1 MNKLDKCGY
10 WLMLSDYD
18 MGTIDALIA
27 GERWVYVAFL
37 VQPATELQPKA
48 MIVYFWEA

>member
-18 MGTIDALIA
+18 LGTIDALIA
-27 GERWVYVAFL
+27 GKRWVYVAFL
-37 VQPATELQPKA
+37 CQ
-48 MIVYFWEA
+48 